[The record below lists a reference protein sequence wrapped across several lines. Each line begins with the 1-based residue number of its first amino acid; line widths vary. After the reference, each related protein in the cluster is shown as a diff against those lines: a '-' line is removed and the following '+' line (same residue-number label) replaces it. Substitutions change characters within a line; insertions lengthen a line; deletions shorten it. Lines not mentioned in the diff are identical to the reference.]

1 MTDTLIPTEPSGNDW
16 HNTAELAAF
25 PENEQRHRNA
35 QLLSHIP
42 AAEKIRK
49 EREALA
55 KKEAEIEAREQAELA
70 KFEALEHENRI
81 RKALEKEIKSG
92 EEIIGYARAEAEG
105 LVATI
110 LQHSFSGLHPNLNFQ
125 GYPGALRIAQEAL
138 GAKLL
143 VELYPQWR
151 AAIDEKLEK
160 SEAMMIALAKELK
173 ITDRLP
179 AELQARA
186 KA

>member
-1 MTDTLIPTEPSGNDW
+1 MTETLIPTEPSGNDW
-16 HNTAELAAF
+16 HTTAELAAF

-35 QLLSHIP
+35 QLLSSIP

-55 KKEAEIEAREQAELA
+55 KKEAEIKAREQAELA
-70 KFEALEHENRI
+70 KFEALEQEHRVRNF
-81 RKALEKEIKSG
+81 LLKEISSG
-92 EEIIGYARAEAEG
+92 EHIGECARAEAEG
-105 LVATI
+105 LVTTI
-110 LQHSFSGLHPNLNFQ
+110 LQNSFSGTHPNLHFQ
-125 GYPGALRIAQEAL
+125 GYLGALKIAQEAL

-151 AAIDEKLEK
+151 AAMDEKLEK
-160 SEAMMIALAKELK
+160 SEAKMIALAKELK